1 MNVGIEDISIY
12 GGTACLDVMELA
24 KHRKLDG
31 NRFENLLM
39 KQKGVALLNEDAVTF
54 AVNAAAPMVQ
64 RLSQE
69 EKSRIEMVITCTESG
84 IDFGKS
90 LSTYVHDYLGLEKSC
105 RLFEIKQ
112 ACYSGTAGYQMALN
126 FILSGVSPGAKALVI
141 MTDLAR
147 YTVAEG
153 GDSLTEDWS
162 YAEPSTGA
170 GAVALLVSDN
180 PKVFIADVGANGYYG
195 HEVMDTCRP
204 LPDSEAGDSDL
215 SLLSFLDCCDK
226 SYQEY
231 KKKVPEA
238 DYLKSFNYLSFH
250 TPFGGMIKGAHR
262 NMMRKQFKMEPD
274 AIETD
279 FRKRVEPSL
288 VFCQQVGNIMGG
300 TVFLALVSTIYNSD
314 NLDAARVG
322 IFSYGSGCCSEFYS
336 GVFTQYGQQYVKS
349 LNFAQLLSQRYRLSI
364 DEYETLLREN
374 ALVAFGT
381 RNIQLD
387 QELHTKFYTPSSES
401 SSGNSP
407 SNNVSKSSG
416 KRLFLSKINEFHR
429 EYQWV

>member
-1 MNVGIEDISIY
+1 
-12 GGTACLDVMELA
+12 
-24 KHRKLDG
+24 
-31 NRFENLLM
+31 
-39 KQKGVALLNEDAVTF
+39 
-54 AVNAAAPMVQ
+54 
-64 RLSQE
+64 
-69 EKSRIEMVITCTESG
+69 
-84 IDFGKS
+84 
-90 LSTYVHDYLGLEKSC
+90 
-105 RLFEIKQ
+105 
-112 ACYSGTAGYQMALN
+112 
-126 FILSGVSPGAKALVI
+126 
-141 MTDLAR
+141 
-147 YTVAEG
+147 
-153 GDSLTEDWS
+153 
-162 YAEPSTGA
+162 
-170 GAVALLVSDN
+170 
-180 PKVFIADVGANGYYG
+180 
-195 HEVMDTCRP
+195 
-204 LPDSEAGDSDL
+204 
-215 SLLSFLDCCDK
+215 
-226 SYQEY
+226 
-231 KKKVPEA
+231 
-238 DYLKSFNYLSFH
+238 
-250 TPFGGMIKGAHR
+250 MIKGAHR

-314 NLDAARVG
+314 DLDAARVG

-407 SNNVSKSSG
+407 SNNVSTSSG